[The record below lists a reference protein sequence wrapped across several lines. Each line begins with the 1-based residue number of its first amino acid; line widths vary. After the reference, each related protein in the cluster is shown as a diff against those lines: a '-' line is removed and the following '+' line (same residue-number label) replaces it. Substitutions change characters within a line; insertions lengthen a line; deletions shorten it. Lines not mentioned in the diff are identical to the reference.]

1 MYMGIITRQICAGCD
16 RASVCV
22 ELGIIVIEG
31 DTKLHG
37 GSEWTQGEIVSI
49 EGREGDWQVR
59 R

>member
-16 RASVCV
+16 RANVCGV
-22 ELGIIVIEG
+22 GDYVIEG

-37 GSEWTQGEIVSI
+37 GSEWTQGDIVSL